1 MHTKKL
7 TTWLAA
13 AACAFGLLG
22 AAQAQDVKVEGAW
35 VRASVPGQS
44 GTGGFMTLTAPVAL
58 RLVGV
63 ATPVAATAEVH
74 EMRMDGEVMRM
85 RALDGLDLPAGTP
98 VQLKPGGYHL
108 MLTGL
113 RQALAKGTTVP
124 LTLLLRDAQ
133 GVERQQALTLPVATV
148 APGAAA
154 APKDAADHS
163 HHGH

>member
-1 MHTKKL
+1 MHTKKPA
-7 TTWLAA
+7 TWLAA
-13 AACAFGLLG
+13 AACALGLLG
-22 AAQAQDVKVEGAW
+22 TAHAQHVKVQGAW

-74 EMRMDGEVMRM
+74 EMRMDGDVMRM
-85 RALDGLDLPAGTP
+85 RAVDGLDLPAGTP

-113 RQALAKGTTVP
+113 RQALTKGTTVP
-124 LTLLLRDAQ
+124 VTLVLRDAQ
-133 GVERQQALTLPVATV
+133 GAEHRQALRLPV
-148 APGAAA
+148 AAA
-154 APKDAADHS
+154 APAAATTPRGAVEHS